1 MLTTRPQCGTTR
13 WVILL
18 AQIGPGAH
26 SGTVS
31 WSLAEDTPRLQR
43 FFRVRF
49 GRALP
54 VSAFGQS
61 PLHDRM
67 EFDHGNALDVAVDP
81 SSSDGQ
87 LSWTTCDPPAFGS
100 ALHGGPSPAQPLA
113 PTSTWAS
120 SLPGGVH
127 GHDLAIAL
135 RSSVQRIAGSR
146 VSQSHALAKSK
157 QWRRWPDPAVLS
169 MSSPPPFGDAP
180 M

>member
-1 MLTTRPQCGTTR
+1 
-13 WVILL
+13 
-18 AQIGPGAH
+18 
-26 SGTVS
+26 VS

-87 LSWTTCDPPAFGS
+87 LSGLPAIRR
-100 ALHGGPSPAQPLA
+100 H
-113 PTSTWAS
+113 
-120 SLPGGVH
+120 
-127 GHDLAIAL
+127 
-135 RSSVQRIAGSR
+135 SVQRFMGDHPRRSLWR
-146 VSQSHALAKSK
+146 PHPRGPALS
-157 QWRRWPDPAVLS
+157 PAECMAMTLR
-169 MSSPPPFGDAP
+169 
-180 M
+180 

>member
-1 MLTTRPQCGTTR
+1 VLTTRPHCGTTR

-31 WSLAEDTPRLQR
+31 WSLAEDTPRLQC

-81 SSSDGQ
+81 SSSDGPGFMDYLRSAGIRFSASWGTIPGAASGAHIHVGQ
-87 LSWTTCDPPAFGS
+87 LSPRRS
-100 ALHGGPSPAQPLA
+100 A
-113 PTSTWAS
+113 
-120 SLPGGVH
+120 
-127 GHDLAIAL
+127 
-135 RSSVQRIAGSR
+135 
-146 VSQSHALAKSK
+146 
-157 QWRRWPDPAVLS
+157 WP
-169 MSSPPPFGDAP
+169 
-180 M
+180 